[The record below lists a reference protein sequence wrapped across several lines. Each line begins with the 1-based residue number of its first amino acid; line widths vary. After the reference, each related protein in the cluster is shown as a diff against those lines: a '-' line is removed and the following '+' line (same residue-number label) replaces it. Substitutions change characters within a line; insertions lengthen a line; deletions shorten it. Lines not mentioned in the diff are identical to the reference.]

1 MPLAP
6 YVREADRLPEHERAP
21 VLQWIGVF
29 LAPAAFFTHLQLNYV
44 VVPWSC
50 TTHRRIWVHVVSLI
64 AVALALAGTWAAVR
78 VHRRTTDASGSSA
91 IPRTRFL
98 GVVGLLMSGVFSLL
112 LVAQLVAG
120 LVISPCQ

>member
-1 MPLAP
+1 MPPAP
-6 YVREADRLPEHERAP
+6 YVREADQLPEHERAP

-29 LAPAAFFTHLQLNYV
+29 LAPAAFFAHLQLNYV

-50 TTHRRIWVHVVSLI
+50 TTHQRFWVHVISLV
-64 AVALALAGTWAAVR
+64 AVVLAVGGTWAAVR
-78 VHRRTTDASGSSA
+78 VHARTRNGTAAES

-98 GVVGLLMSGVFSLL
+98 GLVGVLMSGVFSLL